1 MCSLLYI
8 QYVYTPLHSQ
18 PICIALDEEEKDI
31 PQPFPLPKFPIDVAI
46 ALQQGKLLATT
57 YQKFVSGVARAMLA
71 FKRHPTPDERNRV
84 ASEIVGKYPFL
95 KSPGNKAEVR
105 SVVEMPRSMSGLFEL
120 TCICAIYV

>member
-1 MCSLLYI
+1 M
-8 QYVYTPLHSQ
+8 T
-18 PICIALDEEEKDI
+18 
-31 PQPFPLPKFPIDVAI
+31 I

-105 SVVEMPRSMSGLFEL
+105 SVLSMPGLF
-120 TCICAIYV
+120 A